1 MSVTP
6 KLHTCRGCG
15 SGPSSQADTI
25 AAFLN
30 SVHSATLGKGKS
42 DDTVIKIKAGD
53 MDNKG
58 ELAMVFGKQV
68 SLVAMLGLLMR
79 KKANDM

>member
-1 MSVTP
+1 M
-6 KLHTCRGCG
+6 
-15 SGPSSQADTI
+15 
-25 AAFLN
+25 
-30 SVHSATLGKGKS
+30 HSATLGKGKS
-42 DDTVIKIKAGD
+42 DDTVVKIKAGD

-79 KKANDM
+79 KRVNDM